1 MSSATHP
8 CAQGDDR
15 PTALPAVLI
24 AGVLLGLLSTDVSAC
39 TVTKR
44 ADAVADGQILIP
56 DEMRPDIML
65 HQGSNGRSGLQFN
78 NCPPVQR
85 IDIDS
90 IPAMPGLTYVRNIRH
105 HEEDYPAFGW
115 HPTSPLIVFNLHKY
129 SPGAPPG
136 GANTPFRADQANRIQ
151 VTTGFGGRFTMDL
164 NLGYTIYSR
173 GGPMSSVDPVM
184 LSAVTTTPGF
194 PGNGP
199 MHHSL
204 SFSLVIPART
214 CTLSDTNL
222 QLAPVTANALLR
234 VGQSAGEMPLRVKMQ
249 CPRDGIRVDLTLRD
263 ALDRSNTGSALT
275 PVPGHGSAG
284 IAVQLMRDNAPVR
297 LGSTWTPPLPHAGEQ
312 TIDLAARYL
321 RTAGALQPGTV
332 EGQAILTADYR

>member
-1 MSSATHP
+1 VSSAFPP

-15 PTALPAVLI
+15 PAALPAVLI
-24 AGVLLGLLSTDVSAC
+24 AGTLLGLLSTDVSAC
-39 TVTKR
+39 AVTKR
-44 ADAVADGQILIP
+44 ADAVAEGQILIP
-56 DEMRPDIML
+56 DEMRPDIIL
-65 HQGSNGRSGLQFN
+65 HQGGNDRSGLEFI
-78 NCPPVQR
+78 NCPRVQR
-85 IDIDS
+85 VDIES
-90 IPAMPGLTYVRNIRH
+90 IPAMPGLTYVRNIRYDGQ
-105 HEEDYPAFGW
+105 DYPAFGW

-136 GANTPFRADQANRIQ
+136 TDNTPFRADQANRIQ
-151 VTTGFGGRFTMDL
+151 VTTGHGGGFAMHMG
-164 NLGYTIYSR
+164 LGYTIYSR
-173 GGPMSSVDPVM
+173 GGPMSPVDPVM

-214 CTLSDTNL
+214 CTLSDTDL
-222 QLAPVTANALLR
+222 QLAPVPADALLR

-263 ALDRSNTGSALT
+263 AVDRSNTGSTLT
-275 PVPGHGSAG
+275 PVAGHASAG

-321 RTAGALQPGTV
+321 RTAGALLPGSV
-332 EGQAILTADYR
+332 QGQAILTADYR